1 MSDTV
6 IQVKDLTRWYIQKKV
21 TKQDG
26 KVSKKQTIKA
36 VDGVSFELKRGET
49 LGVIGESGCGKST
62 LGRVLNPFG
71 RSDGRGNLIQRCFQH
86 PAEKERPAGI
96 LPDLSDDFPEP
107 VRYVRSAV
115 YD

>member
-1 MSDTV
+1 MAETV

-62 LGRVLNPFG
+62 LGRVLIHLEEPTSGELAFAKTLEEHEANVAQYRPLWEAYD
-71 RSDGRGNLIQRCFQH
+71 RQM
-86 PAEKERPAGI
+86 AEQNTNT
-96 LPDLSDDFPEP
+96 D
-107 VRYVRSAV
+107 SAE
-115 YD
+115 

>member
-1 MSDTV
+1 MSDTVNSDVV

-49 LGVIGESGCGKST
+49 LGVIGGP
-62 LGRVLNPFG
+62 RFDPFG
-71 RSDGRGNLIQRCFQH
+71 RSDGR
-86 PAEKERPAGI
+86 
-96 LPDLSDDFPEP
+96 
-107 VRYVRSAV
+107 
-115 YD
+115 